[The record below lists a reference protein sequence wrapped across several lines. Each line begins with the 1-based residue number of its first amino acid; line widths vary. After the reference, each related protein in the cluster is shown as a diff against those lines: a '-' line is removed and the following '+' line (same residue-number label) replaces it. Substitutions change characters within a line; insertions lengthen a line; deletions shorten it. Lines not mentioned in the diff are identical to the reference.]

1 MDIFFKELHT
11 TQTVISQE
19 VDGIK
24 PELAC
29 FFNHRTANGCR
40 N

>member
-11 TQTVISQE
+11 AQTAINQK
-19 VDGIK
+19 VDDIK
-24 PELAC
+24 PRLAY
-29 FFNHRTANGCR
+29 FFNHRTANGYR